1 MTCQCTEFQASTKTA
16 HSNASSLTLNKFNY
30 NEYIKNYQGGRGAKI
45 PVISLT
51 QKINGIMSL
60 NKIKWVSKA
69 LLITLNLY
77 HSELHILYE
86 EQKVHEKYN

>member
-1 MTCQCTEFQASTKTA
+1 MTCQCTEYQASSKTA
-16 HSNASSLTLNKFNY
+16 HSNARLLTLNKFNY
-30 NEYIKNYQGGRGAKI
+30 TESIKNYQGGRGAKI

-60 NKIKWVSKA
+60 NKIKWVSKT